1 MHYQKHLLNIL
12 DIYDNKLILK
22 NEFIKFFIFMNYQ
35 SFEEDFSIDNIIE
48 IIFRESEE
56 TTFIEFSKAYEN
68 IVYNQKLASVF
79 KYLLQDNKDEEV
91 EEEEE
96 EREEFINE

>member
-1 MHYQKHLLNIL
+1 
-12 DIYDNKLILK
+12 
-22 NEFIKFFIFMNYQ
+22 MNYQ
-35 SFEEDFSIDNIIE
+35 SFSEEFSIDSIIE

-91 EEEEE
+91 EKEEE